1 MRLLGFEPN
10 QGQIQIVLEG
20 LEEEGIPAEI
30 SPAAAATAA
39 ALGKEAAQMSPLNVG
54 IGVNGAE
61 GLIVLHHRDFPRAAT
76 LHAYTQHVT
85 ATQLRL
91 LGANAARLVKG
102 EPLIFQ
108 PE

>member
-1 MRLLGFEPN
+1 MPEYSPMAEERRPTVRIQVVEPN

-54 IGVNGAE
+54 IGVNG
-61 GLIVLHHRDFPRAAT
+61 
-76 LHAYTQHVT
+76 
-85 ATQLRL
+85 
-91 LGANAARLVKG
+91 VKG
-102 EPLIFQ
+102 
-108 PE
+108 